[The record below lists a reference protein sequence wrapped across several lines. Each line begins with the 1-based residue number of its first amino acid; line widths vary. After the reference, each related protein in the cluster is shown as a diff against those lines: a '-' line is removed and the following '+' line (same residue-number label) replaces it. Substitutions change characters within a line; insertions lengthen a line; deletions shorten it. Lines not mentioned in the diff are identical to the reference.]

1 MDENCV
7 KYQEEFKKS
16 GESRKPKK
24 KVVEKKKKTFEN
36 DWGIKIVDEFEQS
49 DEVAEV
55 KDVKTSNMS
64 LDDLKNQ
71 FKMLSSK
78 K

>member
-1 MDENCV
+1 MRAESMGMQDYIYRV
-7 KYQEEFKKS
+7 VIPEE
-16 GESRKPKK
+16 
-24 KVVEKKKKTFEN
+24 KVV
-36 DWGIKIVDEFEQS
+36 
-49 DEVAEV
+49 EV
-55 KDVKTSNMS
+55 KDVKSSNMS

>member
-1 MDENCV
+1 M
-7 KYQEEFKKS
+7 
-16 GESRKPKK
+16 RKK
-24 KVVEKKKKTFEN
+24 KEKKYEN
-36 DWGIKIVDEFEQS
+36 DWGIKIVDESEQS
-49 DEVAEV
+49 AEVVEV

>member
-1 MDENCV
+1 MDES
-7 KYQEEFKKS
+7 EKS
-16 GESRKPKK
+16 SQ
-24 KVVEKKKKTFEN
+24 VV
-36 DWGIKIVDEFEQS
+36 
-49 DEVAEV
+49 EV

-71 FKMLSSK
+71 FKMLSTK

>member
-1 MDENCV
+1 MDE
-7 KYQEEFKKS
+7 S
-16 GESRKPKK
+16 
-24 KVVEKKKKTFEN
+24 
-36 DWGIKIVDEFEQS
+36 EQS
-49 DEVAEV
+49 AQTVEV

-71 FKMLSSK
+71 FKMLSTK